1 MKKVFA
7 HNKILHDLFLKK
19 KKKKILH
26 DFHNNLNINFSMI
39 SLIK

>member
-19 KKKKILH
+19 KKKKK
-26 DFHNNLNINFSMI
+26 SYMI
-39 SLIK
+39 FTTTLI